1 MPLDVS
7 SNFKYNFDWNVAL
20 FYRIK
25 INNHGVYVIKKKK
38 REDLFDSSLRIGDVL
53 LLTHI

>member
-1 MPLDVS
+1 MDVS